1 MRGCLNCW
9 GSELCAALHALFGE
23 EPLFELRAD
32 RQLMLSVVP
41 NINFTHLDAGFWANQ
56 LRDGLCLEPLFMG
69 NWHVYTSLVM
79 KLFDA
84 DIERLCDLFQFFG
97 RRGRLPVFNQAHIA
111 SIDARL
117 SGKPF
122 LAPSAGLPEVLDI

>member
-9 GSELCAALHALFGE
+9 GSEWCAVLHALFGE
-23 EPLFELRAD
+23 EPLFELRLD
-32 RQLMLSVVP
+32 RQLMLSIVP
-41 NINFTHLDAGFWANQ
+41 NINLTHLHAGFWANQ

-69 NWHVYTSLVM
+69 NWHVYTSFFM

-84 DIERLCDLFQFFG
+84 DTERLSDLFQFFG

-111 SIDARL
+111 SIDTRL

>member
-9 GSELCAALHALFGE
+9 ESELCAALHALFGE

-69 NWHVYTSLVM
+69 NWHVYTSL
-79 KLFDA
+79 L
-84 DIERLCDLFQFFG
+84 
-97 RRGRLPVFNQAHIA
+97 
-111 SIDARL
+111 
-117 SGKPF
+117 
-122 LAPSAGLPEVLDI
+122 